1 MKMKLSTLFVLL
13 VCALAAATS
22 LTPIIA
28 KALTP
33 STEETCEQR
42 LARIGEIVAE
52 YRRETGHLPLRIRD
66 VVPAELLTCP
76 VYGRTYWYKTPDINV
91 RERSPRQ
98 VQDYL
103 RVLGT
108 IDWDTVPYLLC
119 ACHFD
124 EEQVDYV
131 VWAGG
136 YPVPVS
142 KEGVRHQRYLSG
154 FVGGDVRYT
163 DAQDWEPL
171 DAVYQWM
178 EENPEDG
185 GGQ

>member
-1 MKMKLSTLFVLL
+1 MKLKMSTLLL
-13 VCALAAATS
+13 LLACALAATTS

-28 KALTP
+28 KALRS

-52 YRRETGHLPLRIRD
+52 YRQETGHLPLRIRD

-76 VYGRTYWYKTPDINV
+76 VYGRTYGYNTPDISV

-108 IDWDTVPYLLC
+108 IDWGTVPYLDC
-119 ACHFD
+119 SCHFD

-136 YPVPVS
+136 YPVPAS
-142 KEGVRHQRYLSG
+142 KEGVRYQRYLSG

-163 DAQDWEPL
+163 DWRDWRPL
-171 DAVYQWM
+171 DAIYQWVDD
-178 EENPEDG
+178 NPEDG
-185 GGQ
+185 GGE